1 MSGADKKQINDNSR
15 PDGMVMQIVASLLC
29 VGIGALLLFVPEV
42 NVLYMC
48 YCFCAALIV
57 VGITLTVSYFVSA
70 AYKKLND
77 YRFAIGILLIIL
89 GCIELLRAE
98 ILAEELMF
106 IIGLV
111 TLILAVII
119 MQSAVQMRILE
130 SKAWIAQLIFTIISM
145 IGAVF
150 VLVDFKPVT
159 GRINGFAYGVMAL
172 TGVLCLLSLIIEA
185 IILKLVKNKEEAV
198 KKETVPDK
206 ADEEQAKTGKEKA
219 GVNEQE
225 TGNPTISD
233 DIENAEDRSPLKE
246 GESKS

>member
-185 IILKLVKNKEEAV
+185 IVLKLVKTKEAAA
-198 KKETVPDK
+198 DK
-206 ADEEQAKTGKEKA
+206 GTDAGHAGEELTESGKEKA
-219 GVNEQE
+219 VEYAKGAVE
-225 TGNPTISD
+225 PTISD
-233 DIENAEDRSPLKE
+233 DIEKAEERSPLKE

>member
-1 MSGADKKQINDNSR
+1 MSDTDKKQVADNSR
-15 PDGMVMQIVASLLC
+15 PDGMVMQIVTSLLC
-29 VGIGALLLFVPEV
+29 AGIGALLLFVPDV

-57 VGITLTVSYFVSA
+57 VGITLTVSYFVSG
-70 AYKKLND
+70 AYRKLND

-98 ILAEELMF
+98 ILAAEIMF

-111 TLILAVII
+111 TLVLAVII

-145 IGAVF
+145 LGAVF

-159 GRINGFAYGVMAL
+159 GKIKGFAYGVMVV
-172 TGVLCLLSLIIEA
+172 TGVLCLISLIIEA
-185 IILKLVKNKEEAV
+185 IVLKLVEKKEADKAKEASADKAEENKPEISEKEEA
-198 KKETVPDK
+198 D
-206 ADEEQAKTGKEKA
+206 ADNAM
-219 GVNEQE
+219 
-225 TGNPTISD
+225 
-233 DIENAEDRSPLKE
+233 AEDSLNASVSEDIAADK
-246 GESKS
+246 GETKA